1 MTILTDLAISNNGKT
16 GKFWWLFLMNYVDRD
31 GTTKVYIPV
40 HPWLEAVK
48 DSFQEVENCTVH
60 VQVQPSQIWMSS
72 FSSCISPSELR
83 NTSFLSFSNGVTQIM
98 SINAENLKFSF
109 LIVNIWVEN
118 QKLWPFKCMM
128 LKTLN
133 SNFLDWEETLKNC
146 FCISLLFQSVERVM
160 AVI

>member
-40 HPWLEAVK
+40 HRLEAVK

-60 VQVQPSQIWMSS
+60 VKVQPSQIWMSS

-83 NTSFLSFSNGVTQIM
+83 NTSFLSFSNGVTEIM
-98 SINAENLKFSF
+98 SINAEKFEIFIFTCKHLGRKRKS
-109 LIVNIWVEN
+109 
-118 QKLWPFKCMM
+118 P
-128 LKTLN
+128 
-133 SNFLDWEETLKNC
+133 
-146 FCISLLFQSVERVM
+146 
-160 AVI
+160 